1 MSARWFRERSVAALA
16 VLLLLGSGCGSADV
30 PASST
35 TTTSGGMA
43 GAGGAGGVGGV
54 DGSGGMGG
62 AMAGVG
68 GSGGM
73 AGGAPVFEVVPDF
86 SLLDVN
92 PASPTAN
99 QPVSPRDYLM
109 RVSAWY
115 FGHAT

>member
-1 MSARWFRERSVAALA
+1 MMAAPLRRRLLTLRAVALLALA
-16 VLLLLGSGCGSADV
+16 PAGAGCGDAETQGD
-30 PASST
+30 PT
-35 TTTSGGMA
+35 
-43 GAGGAGGVGGV
+43 GGAGGVA
-54 DGSGGMGG
+54 STSSAGGMGSAGG

-68 GSGGM
+68 GGGGQ
-73 AGGAPVFEVVPDF
+73 GGAPVAAPVPDF

-92 PASPTAN
+92 PASPTAD